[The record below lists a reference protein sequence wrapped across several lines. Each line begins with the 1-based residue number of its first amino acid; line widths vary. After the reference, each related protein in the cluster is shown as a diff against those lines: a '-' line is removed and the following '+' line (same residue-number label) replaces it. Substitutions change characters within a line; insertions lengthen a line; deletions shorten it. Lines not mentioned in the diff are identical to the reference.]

1 MSKYITNLK
10 FANIIASVAE
20 ECGVI
25 DKDVVGISAGS
36 HDVSVHLY
44 NTPESTAFISEAIKQ
59 FGLTLTEVKNHG
71 DHIRTCFEAKT
82 HMGPV
87 CVDLTLSDSAR

>member
-1 MSKYITNLK
+1 MSKYLTNLK

-20 ECGVI
+20 DCGVI
-25 DKDVVGISAGS
+25 DTDVISISAGS

-44 NTPESTAFISEAIKQ
+44 NTPTSTAFLSEAIKQ
-59 FGLTLTEVKNHG
+59 FGLTLTQVKNHG
-71 DHIRTCFEAKT
+71 DHVTTCFEAKT

-87 CVDLTLSDSAR
+87 RVDVTLSAR